1 MKPYLFE
8 RRVRRDLQQRRW
20 LRVHAALIATLTLGL
35 AWATTHSLMLAGLDR
50 LALRYGL
57 AFAVAYLALMGL
69 LYLWARWLLSRD
81 RAEADLLQIDS
92 PSGTPGSGSSSSC
105 ADPTP
110 FQSGGGGDFGGGGA
124 SAGFDAPGIG
134 EPLGEG
140 AGHLGSAAAE
150 IVGGADEAAVVLI
163 PLAVVVVAAMALGAL
178 LGVAVFGLF
187 GVEVLLGVAVEIA
200 FASVGGA
207 LAIKAQREGWLRAA
221 LRTTAVPAAIALCA
235 VVAVGAAVDHWL
247 PDARSLPHA
256 VQLLRT

>member
-92 PSGTPGSGSSSSC
+92 PSGTPGSGSSGSC

-110 FQSGGGGDFGGGGA
+110 FRSRQSC
-124 SAGFDAPGIG
+124 I
-134 EPLGEG
+134 
-140 AGHLGSAAAE
+140 
-150 IVGGADEAAVVLI
+150 
-163 PLAVVVVAAMALGAL
+163 
-178 LGVAVFGLF
+178 
-187 GVEVLLGVAVEIA
+187 
-200 FASVGGA
+200 
-207 LAIKAQREGWLRAA
+207 RR
-221 LRTTAVPAAIALCA
+221 R
-235 VVAVGAAVDHWL
+235 
-247 PDARSLPHA
+247 
-256 VQLLRT
+256 